1 MGKRKNHKPKNNND
15 KISKKKRKTQ
25 RKNKQKKE
33 SKIMFRGINGEK
45 YDKDGN
51 KQEISSDEEDKE
63 NNEIFTYVENFF
75 GRIKACNKTIKAKE
89 YLNNFKEDKK
99 NWKFNKSNQI
109 FILKYILYYEVFED
123 EYFKIFLDYIKN
135 MYKETKEKFIKQCE
149 EYINKYKDINKDE
162 DNMEFTIRNHNLK
175 FINLFNKNTF
185 YSKFNKRCVEIIEN
199 N

>member
-1 MGKRKNHKPKNNND
+1 MGKRKNHKPKNND

-75 GRIKACNKTIKAKE
+75 GRIKACNKK
-89 YLNNFKEDKK
+89 
-99 NWKFNKSNQI
+99 
-109 FILKYILYYEVFED
+109 
-123 EYFKIFLDYIKN
+123 
-135 MYKETKEKFIKQCE
+135 
-149 EYINKYKDINKDE
+149 
-162 DNMEFTIRNHNLK
+162 
-175 FINLFNKNTF
+175 
-185 YSKFNKRCVEIIEN
+185 
-199 N
+199 

>member
-1 MGKRKNHKPKNNND
+1 MGKRKNHKPKNND

-63 NNEIFTYVENFF
+63 NNEIFTFFENFF
-75 GRIKACNKTIKAKE
+75 GRIKACNKTIKAKK
-89 YLNNFKEDKK
+89 YLNNFKDDKK
-99 NWKFNKSNQI
+99 N
-109 FILKYILYYEVFED
+109 LK
-123 EYFKIFLDYIKN
+123 
-135 MYKETKEKFIKQCE
+135 
-149 EYINKYKDINKDE
+149 INK
-162 DNMEFTIRNHNLK
+162 
-175 FINLFNKNTF
+175 
-185 YSKFNKRCVEIIEN
+185 N